1 MAGLTFLAPLT
12 FLGLLS
18 LPIIWWI
25 LRVAPPVPKVQAF
38 PPMRLFAD
46 VETEEETPAK
56 TPLWLLL
63 FRILMIAL
71 IVFSLAGPIFKRAA
85 VETQRPLLLVI
96 DNSWLSAP
104 FWSDMMDEA
113 EDQLKSARRKNIEA
127 AVILTNGT
135 NEAPSF
141 GPAQEKLE
149 RIKTLKPES
158 WIDNSKLEATIK
170 ALNLKDKEV
179 VLLSPGLSATAL
191 KLNTLN
197 TAERISVYR
206 PVGVSDIIL
215 PKTTQELPNGFET
228 VWTRPVTAARTTD
241 NTVLALGS
249 DNSVLGRADVS
260 FGPTAKMATARFELP
275 AQLRN
280 QVTQFRL
287 EKSNSA
293 GSVYLLDDGWGR
305 PLIGLLSGTGDTSS
319 PLLSEP
325 FYARAALQPYADI
338 FDGELDALLAINP
351 SLIIM
356 SDSQRTTDQR
366 LVDYVEGG
374 GVLVRFAGAKLA
386 KRNDRL
392 LPVSL
397 RSGGRAIGGALSWE
411 RPQNL
416 APFESKSPF
425 FGLDISEEITVSR
438 QVMAEPGIETDTKTW
453 ARLSD
458 GSPVVTAAPL
468 EDGLVVLFH
477 VTAGPEW
484 SNLALSGLYVDMLRR
499 ILPLAKSRNRRVEET
514 EGGEWVANRVLNGF
528 GQFDSPNAQ
537 VKTLAD
543 DALTKATATGQT
555 PPGFYVQGTRQKA
568 LQTLQNSDGIVP
580 LEMPSGAV
588 AKQYGGTK
596 IQSLAGL
603 GLAIGLIG
611 LALDA
616 FFALLMAGRKPRLW
630 PARHAL
636 SGLIIASV
644 IATFTST
651 DSFAQEQVNA
661 ESNLTKEAAAATGL
675 HFAYIATENG
685 RTDRITENGLESLG
699 KQLDVRTTIDVKGV
713 HGVDPASDE
722 LSFYP
727 FLYWVVSRDSQA
739 PPEAAVT
746 ALNAY
751 MESGGTII
759 FDTRD
764 AADQAITGN
773 TPHPGL
779 ARITGALDVPRL
791 KNVPKDHVLTKS
803 FYLIQSFPGRWAN
816 GQVWVDAAS
825 NAAGRDGVSPV
836 IIGGHDWAAAWALD
850 EDNRPIIET
859 DESLPRQREY
869 AARFGVNLAM
879 YTLAGNYKA
888 DQVHTAELVERLGQE
903 RARDA
908 GFDAP
913 DEEDEPID
921 EGDGND

>member
-1 MAGLTFLAPLT
+1 MAGLSFLAPLA

-25 LRVAPPVPKVQAF
+25 LRVAPPAPKVQAF
-38 PPMRLFAD
+38 PPLRLFAD
-46 VETEEETPAK
+46 IEKDEETPAK

-63 FRILMIAL
+63 FRMAMIAL
-71 IVFSLAGPIFKRAA
+71 IIFSLAGPVFKRSI
-85 VETQRPLLLVI
+85 VETERPLLLVI

-113 EDQLKSARRKNIEA
+113 ETQLKSARRKNIDVA
-127 AVILTNGT
+127 LILTNGK
-135 NEAPSF
+135 NGAVQF
-141 GPAQEKLE
+141 GPAQDKLE
-149 RIKTLKPES
+149 RIKTLKPDS
-158 WIDNSKLEATIK
+158 WIDSEGLEDTIDG
-170 ALNLKDKEV
+170 LDLEDKEV
-179 VLLSPGLSATAL
+179 VLLSSGLTVSPDFYAL
-191 KLNTLN
+191 MDKADL
-197 TAERISVYR
+197 ISVYQAT
-206 PVGVSDIIL
+206 GVSDIVL
-215 PKTTQELPNGFET
+215 PQSTQETPNGFET
-228 VWTRPVTAARTTD
+228 SWTRPISGLRTTD
-241 NTVLALGS
+241 NTVLALGV
-249 DNSVLGRADVS
+249 DNTVLGRAELS
-260 FGPTAKMATARFELP
+260 FGPSDKSATARFDLP

-280 QVTQFRL
+280 QATQLRL
-287 EKSNSA
+287 EKANSA
-293 GSVYLLDDGWGR
+293 GSVFLLDDNWGR
-305 PLIGLLSGTGDTSS
+305 PLIGLLSGSGDTSS

-325 FYARAALQPYADI
+325 FYARSALGPYADI
-338 FDGELDALLAINP
+338 FDGELEALLAINP
-351 SLIIM
+351 SLILM

-366 LVDYVEGG
+366 LVDYVKEG
-374 GVLVRFAGAKLA
+374 GVLVRFAGPKLA

-392 LPVSL
+392 LPVPL

-411 RPQNL
+411 TPQNL
-416 APFESKSPF
+416 APFEANSPF

-438 QVMAEPGIETDTKTW
+438 QVMAEPGIETDTKSW

-468 EDGLVVLFH
+468 DDGLVVLFH

-484 SNLALSGLYVDMLRR
+484 SNLALSGLYVEMLRR
-499 ILPLAKSRNRRVEET
+499 ILPLAKTKSRQVEET
-514 EGGEWVANRVLNGF
+514 EGGEWIANRVLNGF
-528 GQFDSPNAQ
+528 GQFDSPDAQ
-537 VKTLAD
+537 VKTIKDAD
-543 DALTKATATGQT
+543 FANVYTTRQT

-568 LQTLQNSDGIVP
+568 LQTLQDPSVIQP
-580 LEMPSGAV
+580 LKLPSGAV

-603 GLAIGLIG
+603 GLAIALIG

-616 FFALLMAGRKPRLW
+616 FFALIMAGRKPRLW
-630 PARHAL
+630 PEKTVSATLGLVLAFIFLAPTEGFAQNGTISAL
-636 SGLIIASV
+636 S
-644 IATFTST
+644 
-651 DSFAQEQVNA
+651 
-661 ESNLTKEAAAATGL
+661 KEAAAATGL
-675 HFAYIATENG
+675 HFAYIKTENG

-699 KQLDVRTTIDVKGV
+699 KQLDVRTTIDVVGV
-713 HGVDPASDE
+713 HGVDPSIDE

-727 FLYWVVSRDSQA
+727 FLFWVISRDSQA
-739 PPEAAVT
+739 PTEAAVT

-773 TPHPGL
+773 APHPGL
-779 ARITGALDVPRL
+779 ARISEALDIPRL
-791 KNVPKDHVLTKS
+791 KTVPKDHVLTKS

-825 NAAGRDGVSPV
+825 NASGRDGVSPV

-850 EDNRPIIET
+850 ENNRPIIET
-859 DESLPRQREY
+859 DESLPRQREF

-908 GFDAP
+908 GFDTP
-913 DEEDEPID
+913 DETEGPNNQGDEN
-921 EGDGND
+921 E